1 MGNAVFLE
9 NSVGVRHR
17 LHRRQCLGT
26 AGCHRGTYG
35 VTGGSYRIQVKQGPD
50 GLLVVEPNKTSPYT
64 RRAHMA
70 SDPGRIDVE
79 PKARYL
85 LLAMVLI
92 P

>member
-1 MGNAVFLE
+1 MRCFWKTVWVFAIACIAVNALAQQ
-9 NSVGVRHR
+9 GV
-17 LHRRQCLGT
+17 T
-26 AGCHRGTYG
+26 EGTYG